1 MAATILRLT
10 IMLSLIGTELC
21 QIRSAGQAF
30 RPFLF
35 PSQIEQWHLDEISA
49 GEPMPWR
56 APDRRSRPRLL
67 AMATNGP
74 SRSARRQATAPQ
86 RHGSVAAPSAG
97 CLSGRHRSLQAAAHV
112 SELRAYVHALRPAIS
127 SSCT

>member
-49 GEPMPWR
+49 GKPMPCEPPTEG
-56 APDRRSRPRLL
+56 AACDC
-67 AMATNGP
+67 AG
-74 SRSARRQATAPQ
+74 RQATAPQ
-86 RHGSVAAPSAG
+86 RHGNVGPHLEQVAFRADTGLFRPPLTFRNCGRTFMPAASA
-97 CLSGRHRSLQAAAHV
+97 SR
-112 SELRAYVHALRPAIS
+112 VHAPEL
-127 SSCT
+127 